1 MAKSDKGY
9 KIDSHVGVKDC
20 RVHPTLQAYLGYCLY
35 KAALTHRSKLDEA
48 LSDYGLIGPQLG
60 LLCLLHSH
68 GTCSQGDLGESM
80 SIDKATMVKLLDGLE
95 SQEFVKREGNP
106 HDRRI
111 KDVSLTAH
119 GKKNFEKLLKL
130 REIVEKDF
138 LSVLSG
144 EEEKQLRKILPKLL
158 RVASADLD

>member
-1 MAKSDKGY
+1 MAKNDKGY
-9 KIDSHVGVKDC
+9 KVDSQVGAKDC
-20 RVHPTLQAYLGYCLY
+20 HVHPTLQAYLGYCLY

-68 GTCSQGDLGESM
+68 GTSSQGDLGDAM

-111 KDVSLTAH
+111 KDVSLTPH
-119 GKKNFEKLLKL
+119 GKKSFEKLLKL

-138 LSVLSG
+138 LSVLSAQ
-144 EEEKQLRKILPKLL
+144 EQKQLREILPKLL
-158 RVASADLD
+158 RVEDLGQS